1 MWNIPFARLF
11 NRLNIKCY
19 FGAYMNTKESIL
31 KPGEQIMF
39 AIVLIALFL
48 MFYFASG
55 YSFLNS
61 ALLSAGFT
69 LISLTA
75 RITMLKLAKKM
86 HNKKEE

>member
-1 MWNIPFARLF
+1 
-11 NRLNIKCY
+11 
-19 FGAYMNTKESIL
+19 MNTKESIL